1 MSGIMRST
9 PCVGICSTT
18 YGDLVCRGCKRFS
31 HEIVA
36 WNVYND
42 DQRERV
48 WHRLYALRDQATAVF
63 VTVSDERRCCV
74 MRRDAAQIEFR
85 ASSMSLLTLGY
96 EVLRRRARDL
106 HSLDAIG
113 LVAVDATSRGTDR
126 CARRNRRGIP
136 CSIGGL
142 LRTQLPHAGRFL
154 VATSFDAR

>member
-1 MSGIMRST
+1 MRST

-42 DQRERV
+42 DQRLRI
-48 WHRLYALRDQATAVF
+48 WHRLYGLRDQATAVF
-63 VTVSDERRCCV
+63 VAVSDEQRL
-74 MRRDAAQIEFR
+74 RDAGSAARLEFR
-85 ASSMSLLTLGY
+85 SESSLLTLSY

-113 LVAVDATSRGTDR
+113 LVALDGYRVEPVAVRDAIDAEFHIRSVAYFEHSFHTPVDS
-126 CARRNRRGIP
+126 
-136 CSIGGL
+136 
-142 LRTQLPHAGRFL
+142 
-154 VATSFDAR
+154 

>member
-42 DQRERV
+42 DQRDRI
-48 WHRLYALRDQATAVF
+48 WHRLYALRDQATALF
-63 VTVSDERRCCV
+63 VTVSDERRL
-74 MRRDAAQIEFR
+74 REAGNAAQLRFGMEV
-85 ASSMSLLTLGY
+85 SLQTLSY

-106 HSLDAIG
+106 RSLDPIG
-113 LVAVDATSRGTDR
+113 LVALDGRRLEPIAVRDAIDTEFHVRSVAYFEHSFHTPVDS
-126 CARRNRRGIP
+126 
-136 CSIGGL
+136 
-142 LRTQLPHAGRFL
+142 
-154 VATSFDAR
+154 